1 MKKSYDVVDNP
12 TLNRF
17 EIHEEGHIAY
27 EKYERF
33 EGGIAYV
40 STFVPEALGGRGI
53 ASFLVKY
60 VLDDAIAKGLKIK
73 PVCPVVK
80 GYIEKH
86 PEYQQYVIE

>member
-1 MKKSYDVVDNP
+1 MKKNYDVIDNP

-40 STFVPEALGGRGI
+40 STFVPEAIGGRE
-53 ASFLVKY
+53 SRVSWLNMS
-60 VLDDAIAKGLKIK
+60 
-73 PVCPVVK
+73 
-80 GYIEKH
+80 
-86 PEYQQYVIE
+86 

>member
-1 MKKSYDVVDNP
+1 MKKNYEVINNS
-12 TLNRF
+12 TLSRF
-17 EIHEEGHIAY
+17 EIHEEGQIAY
-27 EKYERF
+27 EKYELF

-40 STFVPEALGGRGI
+40 STLVPEALGGRGI

-73 PVCPVVK
+73 PICPVVK

-86 PEYQQYVIE
+86 PEYQQYVI